1 MSYPSPFLSCMT
13 IDTDTVNISS
23 TSVLILILVLSYLL
37 FSYYNS
43 LQLPDSSRS
52 TMVCSPSTLCS
63 AQMFSLEWKSIN
75 RITAEDV
82 LDDHGRMSNRGGEGS
97 QVTKLTNH
105 IAKRQ
110 RSYPDNPS
118 PQRNRSNVSL

>member
-82 LDDHGRMSNRGGEGS
+82 LDDHGRMSNRGGEGVSSHKANKPYS
-97 QVTKLTNH
+97 QKTTQL
-105 IAKRQ
+105 
-110 RSYPDNPS
+110 P
-118 PQRNRSNVSL
+118 